1 MKFSGLIPYALA
13 VVALGGVALAQ
24 SAPLS
29 PPEQGSLSLP
39 EQTAETPNTSGPQR
53 LTIKVTV
60 ADPEDLKVSE
70 GDRLEVGQLIADRG
84 RERRRLEVQQAQLQ
98 LSLQR
103 LETSQVTAPAPPAP
117 APAIANPTYLEQQAA
132 IDRAKATVDMA
143 EMAIANKQ
151 QEIDYLAALP
161 NLDPLVLEH
170 ERSKLAELQRQ
181 HTAAVREYQLAVG
194 RKSTAEYEHSV
205 RMANHTATRNQ
216 SVLSYQQQWAEY
228 EQRLRDRDFQLS
240 QTQLR
245 LNEVDYA
252 ITTLAVVRAAYAGR
266 VRRVRW
272 LGQDP
277 DGSLGVELTVLV
289 RESTPDAA
297 TVPEQF
303 DAVPSDPD

>member
-13 VVALGGVALAQ
+13 VVAVGGVALAQ
-24 SAPLS
+24 SSPSSPPEQFPLS
-29 PPEQGSLSLP
+29 PPEQN
-39 EQTAETPNTSGPQR
+39 AETPVSNSPQR
-53 LTIKVTV
+53 LTIRVTV
-60 ADPEDLKVSE
+60 ADPEDLKVAE
-70 GDRLEVGQLIADRG
+70 GDRVEVGQLIADRG

-98 LSLQR
+98 LSLQQ
-103 LETSQVTAPAPPAP
+103 LESSTVTAPAAPAQ
-117 APAIANPTYLEQQAA
+117 APAIASPTYLEQQAA

-151 QEIDYLAALP
+151 QEIDYLSALP

-170 ERSKLAELQRQ
+170 ERVKLADLQRQ
-181 HTAAVREYQLAVG
+181 HTAAVRDYQLAVG

-205 RMANHTATRNQ
+205 RLAATAASQNQ
-216 SVLSYQQQWAEY
+216 STLSYQQQWAQY

-252 ITTLAVVRAAYAGR
+252 ITTLAVVRSAYAGR

-272 LGQDP
+272 MGQGA
-277 DGSLGVELTVLV
+277 DGSLSVELTLLI
-289 RESTPDAA
+289 RESSDEA
-297 TVPEQF
+297 TVPGQF
-303 DAVPSDPD
+303 DDLPSEAD

>member
-1 MKFSGLIPYALA
+1 VRVS
-13 VVALGGVALAQ
+13 
-24 SAPLS
+24 
-29 PPEQGSLSLP
+29 
-39 EQTAETPNTSGPQR
+39 
-53 LTIKVTV
+53 V

-70 GDRLEVGQLIADRG
+70 GDRLELGQLIADRG

-98 LSLQR
+98 LSLQQ
-103 LETSQVTAPAPPAP
+103 LETSQVTAPAPPAS

-205 RMANHTATRNQ
+205 RMANTAATRNQ
-216 SVLSYQQQWAEY
+216 SVLSYQQQWAQY
-228 EQRLRDRDFQLS
+228 EQRLRDRDYQLS

-252 ITTLAVVRAAYAGR
+252 IETLAVVRSAYAGR

-272 LGQDP
+272 MGQEP
-277 DGSLGVELTVLV
+277 DGSLRVELTLLI
-289 RESTPDAA
+289 RESTPDGA
-297 TVPEQF
+297 TLPEQF
-303 DAVPSDPD
+303 DDLPSDAD

>member
-29 PPEQGSLSLP
+29 PPEQGPLSPP
-39 EQTAETPNTSGPQR
+39 EQTAETPNNSGPQR

-103 LETSQVTAPAPPAP
+103 LETSQVTAPSPPAP

-151 QEIDYLAALP
+151 QEIDQ
-161 NLDPLVLEH
+161 
-170 ERSKLAELQRQ
+170 K
-181 HTAAVREYQLAVG
+181 
-194 RKSTAEYEHSV
+194 
-205 RMANHTATRNQ
+205 
-216 SVLSYQQQWAEY
+216 
-228 EQRLRDRDFQLS
+228 
-240 QTQLR
+240 
-245 LNEVDYA
+245 
-252 ITTLAVVRAAYAGR
+252 
-266 VRRVRW
+266 
-272 LGQDP
+272 
-277 DGSLGVELTVLV
+277 
-289 RESTPDAA
+289 
-297 TVPEQF
+297 
-303 DAVPSDPD
+303 